1 MRGNP
6 CSNMRAIRY
15 YPRHRFGGEV
25 KRLRSPRKTLHAGAV
40 DDETGTLKQDMST
53 FVEMYQVLKE
63 QTRHVNPHESPSPH

>member
-1 MRGNP
+1 MRSNQ

-53 FVEMYQVLKE
+53 FV
-63 QTRHVNPHESPSPH
+63 